1 MQRKAI
7 VGGTLID
14 GSGRPPI
21 KKATILLNE
30 NRIDAIF
37 RSNEYDLP
45 EGIEIIDAT
54 DGYIIPGLIDC
65 HVHVGV
71 LADNSFLSVDDPA
84 ALTDLFMRSLM
95 SHGITTVRDTGN
107 FDPISI
113 FPEMK
118 KSRPTWPRFFGAG
131 TILEGPAT
139 GPAPWRWMATIS
151 DEASARRETRKVIEQ
166 GLDFVKL
173 YVWVRLPEM
182 RAAISEAHAAGV
194 RVAAHVGHRVTAR
207 EAINAGIDALEHIRI
222 GRELLTNDGLNSLGK
237 LPERSLDVLVDF
249 RAWRYIDPDGP
260 LARDWVERAA
270 ERGTFITPTLTLSRS
285 ILRGNSNDIV
295 QPEGREEMPE
305 EIRNQWD
312 QYAYSQ
318 DYSEDDWKSAP
329 QEFENQLKFIS
340 MAKKA
345 GVKITAGTDL
355 ANPFIMPGRSLHDEL
370 AMLVENCEFSTIDA
384 LRASSA
390 LGAELLGQADD
401 LGVIEKR
408 KIADLLILDNN
419 PLENIRNTRG
429 IRTVIKDGKVVKTS
443 A

>member
-1 MQRKAI
+1 
-7 VGGTLID
+7 
-14 GSGRPPI
+14 
-21 KKATILLNE
+21 
-30 NRIDAIF
+30 
-37 RSNEYDLP
+37 
-45 EGIEIIDAT
+45 
-54 DGYIIPGLIDC
+54 
-65 HVHVGV
+65 
-71 LADNSFLSVDDPA
+71 
-84 ALTDLFMRSLM
+84 
-95 SHGITTVRDTGN
+95 
-107 FDPISI
+107 
-113 FPEMK
+113 
-118 KSRPTWPRFFGAG
+118 
-131 TILEGPAT
+131 
-139 GPAPWRWMATIS
+139 
-151 DEASARRETRKVIEQ
+151 
-166 GLDFVKL
+166 
-173 YVWVRLPEM
+173 
-182 RAAISEAHAAGV
+182 
-194 RVAAHVGHRVTAR
+194 
-207 EAINAGIDALEHIRI
+207 
-222 GRELLTNDGLNSLGK
+222 
-237 LPERSLDVLVDF
+237 
-249 RAWRYIDPDGP
+249 
-260 LARDWVERAA
+260 
-270 ERGTFITPTLTLSRS
+270 
-285 ILRGNSNDIV
+285 
-295 QPEGREEMPE
+295 MPE

>member
-21 KKATILLNE
+21 EKATILLNE

-37 RSNEYDLP
+37 RDSEYILP
-45 EGIEIIDAT
+45 EGIEAIDAT
-54 DGYIIPGLIDC
+54 GRYIIPGLIDC

-118 KSRPTWPRFFGAG
+118 KSRPGWPRFFGAG
-131 TILEGPAT
+131 TILEGPSE

-237 LPERSLDVLVDF
+237 LPGRSLDVLVDF
-249 RAWRYIDPDGP
+249 RAWRYIDPNGP

-295 QPEGREEMPE
+295 QPEGREEIPE

-318 DYSEDDWKSAP
+318 DYSEEDWKSAP
-329 QEFENQLKFIS
+329 QEFENQLEFIE

-370 AMLVENCEFSTIDA
+370 AMLVENCGFSPVDA

-401 LGVIEKR
+401 LGVLEKR

-419 PLENIRNTRG
+419 PLENIRNTRS
-429 IRTVIKDGKVVKTS
+429 IRTVIKDGHVVSRS

>member
-21 KKATILLNE
+21 EKATILLNK
-30 NRIDAIF
+30 NRVDAVF
-37 RSNEYDLP
+37 RAGECKLP
-45 EGIEIIDAT
+45 KDTQIIDA
-54 DGYIIPGLIDC
+54 DGGYVIPGLIDC

-71 LADNSFLSVDDPA
+71 LADNSFMSVDDPA
-84 ALTDLFMRSLM
+84 ALTDLFMRSLI

-113 FPEMK
+113 YPQMK
-118 KSRPTWPRFFGAG
+118 RSRPNWPRFFGAG
-131 TILEGPAT
+131 TILEGPSE

-173 YVWVRLPEM
+173 YIWVRLPEM

-194 RVAAHVGHRVTAR
+194 RVAAHVGHRVTAG

-222 GRELLTNDGLNSLGK
+222 GRELLTNDGLIALKK
-237 LPERSLDVLVDF
+237 LPGRSLDALVDF
-249 RAWRYIDPDGP
+249 RAWRYIDPNGT
-260 LARDWVERAA
+260 LAKNWIDRAA

-285 ILRGNSNDIV
+285 ILKGNNKDV
-295 QPEGREEMPE
+295 MQPEGGEEIPL
-305 EIRNQWD
+305 EIRNQWN

-318 DYSEDDWKSAP
+318 DYSEEDWKSAP
-329 QEFENQLKFIS
+329 REFENQLEFIGI
-340 MAKKA
+340 AKEA

-355 ANPFIMPGRSLHDEL
+355 ANPFIMPGRSLHDEIT
-370 AMLVENCEFSTIDA
+370 MLVENCGFSPIDA

-390 LGAELLGQADD
+390 KGAELLGQADD
-401 LGVIEKR
+401 LGIIEKR
-408 KIADLLILDNN
+408 KIADLLILDKN
-419 PLENIRNTRG
+419 PLENIRNTRC
-429 IRTVIKDGKVVKTS
+429 IRTVIKDGEVVNRTI
-443 A
+443 